1 MCMYAQPQ
9 GACMCAAEASL
20 AYNSETGDVL
30 LPGCW
35 ADLRLKGLNRKGTKA
50 GEPEGEGE
58 RMSHRDD
65 NVA

>member
-1 MCMYAQPQ
+1 MHYPGCGKA
-9 GACMCAAEASL
+9 
-20 AYNSETGDVL
+20 GDVL